1 MPHPLII
8 ICGPTAT
15 GKSDLAVE
23 LAVEIGGEVINADSM
38 QLYRGMDIG
47 TAKLNETDRR
57 EIPHH
62 LLDILD
68 VRDAASVADYQIK
81 ARTVIEEIQSR
92 NHVPILVGGT
102 GLYIKSVIDEMDFPE
117 TDGVLRATLE
127 DEAQTLGTAELYSRL
142 RVLDPEAADAIE
154 PANTRRII
162 RALEVIQVTG
172 KPYSANLPSDVSVRF
187 PNALHIGLRVD
198 RPILADRISARV
210 AKMWRSGF
218 IEEVRNL
225 ESLGLR
231 DGVTA
236 SRAIGYA
243 QILDY
248 FEGALS
254 EDEAKEQTIIATRQ
268 YVRRQETW
276 FKRDSRIQWLDTA
289 DLTVKFAMQQI
300 LERLNS

>member
-81 ARTVIEEIQSR
+81 ARTAIEEIQSR

-187 PNALHIGLRVD
+187 PHALHIGLRVD
-198 RPILADRISARV
+198 RPILADRISTRV

-225 ESLGLR
+225 DSLGLR